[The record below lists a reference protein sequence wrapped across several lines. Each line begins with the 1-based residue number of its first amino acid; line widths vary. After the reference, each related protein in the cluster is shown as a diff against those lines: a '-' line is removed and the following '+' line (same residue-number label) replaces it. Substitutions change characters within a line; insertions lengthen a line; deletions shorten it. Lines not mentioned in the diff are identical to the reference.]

1 MHVCLCS
8 LRQSSAHTK
17 GQGHYVIKCHQQPQ
31 SLHRKANE
39 DLLADHSLQWDHQVS
54 QPSMQNKL
62 PEVPLLA
69 GQLSFLARASIHDL
83 PTPTSLARWNMKVP
97 PSCPLC
103 QQAAC
108 TTKHVLSCCK
118 TALNQGR
125 YTWRHDRA
133 LLITAEFIKHHRA
146 DASVYCV
153 LPGFRATDNLPSIIP
168 PETLPPLPGLTLS
181 SSQLAAS
188 TWWN

>member
-1 MHVCLCS
+1 MFACALCAS
-8 LRQSSAHTK
+8 LQPIQKARGTMSLNVTSSH
-17 GQGHYVIKCHQQPQ
+17 GSRP
-31 SLHRKANE
+31 RKANE
-39 DLLADHSLQWDHQVS
+39 DLLADHSLHWDHQVS

-62 PEVPLLA
+62 PEVPLPA

-146 DASVYCV
+146 DASVYCD
-153 LPGFRATDNLPSIIP
+153 LPGFRATDNLPSTIP

-181 SSQLAAS
+181 
-188 TWWN
+188 